1 MKSCYFSLL
10 SEFSSNRPGLPLHV
24 ENTEKSSSLSWVE
37 LYLTLTM
44 STGSCSFSEVEKQAY
59 LASFIYDSLQIFEE
73 SCQPRV
79 LVVRVTPCPSAFQA
93 AKERNHLIC
102 FIASTRESSVSF
114 ITCSVIS
121 LSKPQFSHMQS
132 GNTLLGELP
141 LMGLVWKWLYNLG
154 TMYIWRNGCSRED
167 CQTVGRREERRN
179 LSMPSS
185 VPNHS
190 RGPGQS
196 QRLSSIQGVITAS
209 CTISQ
214 GWGQE
219 AVRWEIQAVLTHQ
232 KILCVCRNI
241 ISTLGPSPSPH
252 ITYPLVRQELLET
265 WVAFTRGCHGK
276 ADMTFLQ
283 WGPVFPYFSKIQIL
297 PILKDNSGHEHSLEP
312 PWTFFF
318 RCTLTEL
325 TIPPFEDSLIS
336 NLHL

>member
-1 MKSCYFSLL
+1 
-10 SEFSSNRPGLPLHV
+10 
-24 ENTEKSSSLSWVE
+24 
-37 LYLTLTM
+37 M

-73 SCQPRV
+73 GCQPRV

-167 CQTVGRREERRN
+167 CQTVGRRQERRN

-232 KILCVCRNI
+232 KILLCLQKHYFHIGTFSLTPHHLSPRA
-241 ISTLGPSPSPH
+241 TGATGDLGCFHQGMSWQGRHDFSPVRPSFS
-252 ITYPLVRQELLET
+252 LL
-265 WVAFTRGCHGK
+265 
-276 ADMTFLQ
+276 L
-283 WGPVFPYFSKIQIL
+283 
-297 PILKDNSGHEHSLEP
+297 
-312 PWTFFF
+312 
-318 RCTLTEL
+318 
-325 TIPPFEDSLIS
+325 
-336 NLHL
+336 